1 MLVTITRP
9 AGTARCEVFSQVLGQ
24 GFDIPAGPCTL
35 AVPNEIVGA
44 IPGAVVVADVTDEPA
59 DPAEE

>member
-9 AGTARCEVFSQVLGQ
+9 AGTALVEVFSQALGM
-24 GFDIPAGPCTL
+24 GFDIPAGPCT
-35 AVPNEIVGA
+35 ATVPDEIVSA

-59 DPAEE
+59 APAEE